1 MQVTVA
7 KLKKT
12 RLTVLSV
19 NLVYFLAVLALG
31 FLIFV
36 KDLGGWMYGLVAAA
50 LVLYFAVVR
59 PTTARYK
66 RAVREALLREN
77 VCRGC
82 KDFTYDPKKG
92 FTSQEFGAAGLMP
105 GDAGK
110 AFLSRELVTA
120 RQGSWRLRMADVTF
134 PVKVDG
140 LNAMFSGMLLEI
152 CSEDREFPEL
162 RLDGE
167 NWYTEPVNADAR
179 QALDD
184 LKARGGQLLLQSRGR
199 TLYLLVRGSFLGFPV
214 TPLLNVT
221 EKTMVAELLPEVRG
235 ALRVSQT
242 LCSQGRDK
250 KGKR

>member
-1 MQVTVA
+1 
-7 KLKKT
+7 
-12 RLTVLSV
+12 
-19 NLVYFLAVLALG
+19 
-31 FLIFV
+31 
-36 KDLGGWMYGLVAAA
+36 
-50 LVLYFAVVR
+50 
-59 PTTARYK
+59 
-66 RAVREALLREN
+66 
-77 VCRGC
+77 
-82 KDFTYDPKKG
+82 
-92 FTSQEFGAAGLMP
+92 
-105 GDAGK
+105 
-110 AFLSRELVTA
+110 
-120 RQGSWRLRMADVTF
+120 MADVTF

-214 TPLLNVT
+214 NPLLNVT
-221 EKTMVAELLPEVRG
+221 EKTMEAELLPEVRG

-242 LCSQGRDK
+242 LCGQGRDK